1 MPAMGAAVGP
11 LAASLRS
18 DADRYVRAHAAEALA
33 CIAVLAPG
41 HPTDS
46 QMGLA
51 AAGAAAVLAEV
62 LPAED
67 VTALGLLTLYPNPN
81 PNTNQ
86 VLPAEDVAA
95 AVRRC
100 EAVERER
107 GSERG
112 VLVPGAAVEAT
123 AQQAVRWLCC
133 RRRCPL
139 TSPDSPF

>member
-1 MPAMGAAVGP
+1 
-11 LAASLRS
+11 
-18 DADRYVRAHAAEALA
+18 
-33 CIAVLAPG
+33 
-41 HPTDS
+41 
-46 QMGLA
+46 MGLA

-62 LPAED
+62 LPAKD
-67 VTALGLLTLYPNPN
+67 VAALGLLTLYPNPN
-81 PNTNQ
+81 PNANQ
-86 VLPAEDVAA
+86 VLPAEDVAE

-112 VLVPGAAVEAT
+112 VLAPGAAVEAT

>member
-1 MPAMGAAVGP
+1 
-11 LAASLRS
+11 
-18 DADRYVRAHAAEALA
+18 
-33 CIAVLAPG
+33 
-41 HPTDS
+41 
-46 QMGLA
+46 MGLA
-51 AAGAAAVLAEV
+51 AAGAAAALAE
-62 LPAED
+62 
-67 VTALGLLTLYPNPN
+67 
-81 PNTNQ
+81 

-100 EAVERER
+100 EAVEREL
-107 GSERG
+107 GSEPG